1 MNLLP
6 FIQARESEIV
16 AFLQDLV
23 QLRSVNGVE
32 SETAVAQRIIT
43 EAKRLNLPAQLVAAD
58 PQRPNAI
65 VKWGTGEIGFALIG
79 HMDTVAEG
87 DHANWLHPPFG
98 AVVDN
103 SLPPRKRGG
112 RLYGR
117 GAADNKAGIA
127 CALYTIATLR
137 DLEMLDPTQFH
148 VTLAGVV
155 DEESGASSPLGVRHL
170 LNEGFLAVQG
180 AIYTYTSDIIC
191 VGHRGLLRLQ
201 LHAQGQST
209 HTGSGAWSRGE
220 EGVNAVTGLAA
231 VLLALEQ
238 LDLPAP
244 SHPAFQQLGC
254 KITPGTL
261 FQGGEFESV
270 VPAAATAMVDIR
282 LMPGQKVDGVL
293 TAVNQIIDHETAR
306 RPGLSITT
314 TIKNNLPGVAIPTD
328 HPLVQIAQQHAQT
341 ITGDAW
347 PITAAGP
354 ANEGYMLI
362 QAGIPTLCG
371 FGPAGGNA
379 HAPDEWVDIAS
390 LSTTVAM
397 YVNIIRDY
405 LENSTSGRL

>member
-1 MNLLP
+1 MDLLS
-6 FIQARESEIV
+6 FIQAQETEIV
-16 AFLQDLV
+16 LFLQDLV
-23 QLRSVNGVE
+23 RLRSVNGVDT
-32 SETAVAQRIIT
+32 ETAVAQRILT

-58 PQRPNAI
+58 PKRPNVV
-65 VKWGTGEIGFALIG
+65 VKWGTGKTGFVLIG

-87 DHANWLHPPFG
+87 DHANWSHPPFG
-98 AVVDN
+98 AVVEN
-103 SLPPRKRGG
+103 G

-127 CALYTIATLR
+127 CALYTLAALR
-137 DLEMLDPTQFH
+137 DLGLLDPTQFH

-155 DEESGASSPLGVRHL
+155 DEESGASSLLGVRHL
-170 LNEGFLAVQG
+170 LDEGFLAVQG

-201 LHAQGQST
+201 LHARGQST
-209 HTGSGAWSRGE
+209 HTGSGDWSRGE
-220 EGVNAVTGLAA
+220 VGVNAVTGLAA
-231 VLLALEQ
+231 VLLCLEE

-261 FQGGEFESV
+261 FRGGEFESV
-270 VPAAATAMVDIR
+270 VPAAATALVDIR

-293 TAVNQIIDHETAR
+293 TAVQQTIDNITAL
-306 RPGLSITT
+306 RPGLSIAS
-314 TIKNNLPGVAIPTD
+314 TIKNNLPGVAIPMD
-328 HPLVQIAQQHAQT
+328 HPLVQIAQRQT
-341 ITGDAW
+341 KTFTGQAW
-347 PITAAGP
+347 PIAGAGP

-362 QAGIPTLCG
+362 QADIPTLCG
-371 FGPAGGNA
+371 FGPSGDNA

-390 LSTTVAM
+390 LSTTIGM

-405 LENSTSGRL
+405 LQRKK